1 MAERILNTMTEL
13 DPLLF
18 QLKDSLQEFDY
29 DRCLELA
36 RSLESK
42 VDDMDGRLLIATAYI
57 EVGLPADALKILTDL
72 DSLGSSAPGSDEEL
86 IKMLQ
91 LRLSEARFLTGDPQ
105 GALILSLS
113 HDPSDELESADREFF
128 LGLCRDHMGDSETA
142 DEHFKRA
149 TELDP
154 AGNPAIPVISAD
166 EAHELIAHVLEE
178 LPDPIRKQM
187 EEVPVILENL
197 PELILIQESRGQISP
212 DTLGLYF
219 GDGMPNRHLGGF
231 SSSEGMP
238 TASSIRIYR
247 RNLERMSRDAKDLVE
262 QVRTT
267 LLDEINHH
275 LGLDEDD
282 VSKMGLA

>member
-1 MAERILNTMTEL
+1 MTEL

-128 LGLCRDHMGDSETA
+128 LGLCR
-142 DEHFKRA
+142 
-149 TELDP
+149 
-154 AGNPAIPVISAD
+154 
-166 EAHELIAHVLEE
+166 
-178 LPDPIRKQM
+178 
-187 EEVPVILENL
+187 
-197 PELILIQESRGQISP
+197 
-212 DTLGLYF
+212 
-219 GDGMPNRHLGGF
+219 
-231 SSSEGMP
+231 
-238 TASSIRIYR
+238 
-247 RNLERMSRDAKDLVE
+247 
-262 QVRTT
+262 
-267 LLDEINHH
+267 
-275 LGLDEDD
+275 
-282 VSKMGLA
+282 